1 MKSPAFSSFRNLMDR
16 WDKQIVIKECKSK
29 MNDLIDKHELILFFN
44 KGDDFFGA
52 PEDSRLIFAKLKTD
66 TEDDPMMPGFRQEA
80 RFPAFNLVKF
90 LSNDP
95 ERSTE
100 SVFGIKDLPKIS
112 VCTREEAVDNM
123 MKFSKKKSKKK

>member
-1 MKSPAFSSFRNLMDR
+1 MKYPAFLSFRDFLDD
-16 WDKQIVIKECKSK
+16 WDIQLENIDS
-29 MNDLIDKHELILFFN
+29 MNDLLDKHELILFFK
-44 KGDDFFGA
+44 KGDDYFGA
-52 PEDSRLIFAKLKTD
+52 PEDSRVVFAKLKTD

-80 RFPAFNLVKF
+80 RFPAFNLIKF

-123 MKFSKKKSKKK
+123 IKFSKKKSKKK

>member
-1 MKSPAFSSFRNLMDR
+1 MKYPAFSSFRDLMDR
-16 WDKQIVIKECKSK
+16 WDIHLENIDS
-29 MNDLIDKHELILFFN
+29 MNDLLDKHELILFFK
-44 KGDDFFGA
+44 KGDDYFGA
-52 PEDSRLIFAKLKTD
+52 PEDSRVVFAKLKTD

-80 RFPAFNLVKF
+80 RFPAFNLIKF

-95 ERSTE
+95 EKSTE

-123 MKFSKKKSKKK
+123 IKFSKKKSKKK

>member
-1 MKSPAFSSFRNLMDR
+1 MKYPAFLSFRDFLDD
-16 WDKQIVIKECKSK
+16 WDIQLENIDS
-29 MNDLIDKHELILFFN
+29 MNDLLDKHELILLFK
-44 KGDDFFGA
+44 KGDDYFGA
-52 PEDSRLIFAKLKTD
+52 PEDSRVVFAKLKTD

-100 SVFGIKDLPKIS
+100 SVFGIKDLPKIT

>member
-1 MKSPAFSSFRNLMDR
+1 MNSPSFSSFRDLMDR
-16 WDKQIVIKECKSK
+16 WDIQLEHIDS
-29 MNDLIDKHELILFFN
+29 MNDLLDKHELILFFK
-44 KGDDFFGA
+44 KGDEYFGA

-80 RFPAFNLVKF
+80 RFPAFNLIKF

-95 ERSTE
+95 EKSTE

>member
-1 MKSPAFSSFRNLMDR
+1 MKYPAFLSFRDFLDD
-16 WDKQIVIKECKSK
+16 WDIQLENIDS
-29 MNDLIDKHELILFFN
+29 MNDLLDKHELILFFK
-44 KGDDFFGA
+44 KGDDYFGA
-52 PEDSRLIFAKLKTD
+52 PEDSRVVFAKLKTD

-80 RFPAFNLVKF
+80 RFPAFNLIKF
-90 LSNDP
+90 LSNGP

-123 MKFSKKKSKKK
+123 IKFSKKKSKKK

>member
-1 MKSPAFSSFRNLMDR
+1 MKYPAFLSFRDFLDD
-16 WDKQIVIKECKSK
+16 WDIQLENIDS
-29 MNDLIDKHELILFFN
+29 MNDLLDKHELILFFK
-44 KGDDFFGA
+44 KGDDYFGA
-52 PEDSRLIFAKLKTD
+52 PEDSRVVFAKLKTD

>member
-1 MKSPAFSSFRNLMDR
+1 MNSPSFSSFRDLMDR
-16 WDKQIVIKECKSK
+16 WDIQLEHIDS
-29 MNDLIDKHELILFFN
+29 MNDLLDKHELILFFK
-44 KGDDFFGA
+44 KGDEYFGA

-80 RFPAFNLVKF
+80 RFPAFNLIKF

-95 ERSTE
+95 EKSTE

-112 VCTREEAVDNM
+112 VCTREEAVENM
-123 MKFSKKKSKKK
+123 LKFSKNKSKKK

>member
-1 MKSPAFSSFRNLMDR
+1 MNSPSFSSFRDLMDR
-16 WDKQIVIKECKSK
+16 WDIQLEHIDS
-29 MNDLIDKHELILFFN
+29 MNDLLDKHELILFFK
-44 KGDDFFGA
+44 KGDEYFGA

-80 RFPAFNLVKF
+80 RFPAFNLIKF

-95 ERSTE
+95 EKSTE

-112 VCTREEAVDNM
+112 VCTREEAIDNM

>member
-1 MKSPAFSSFRNLMDR
+1 MKYPAFSSFRDLMDR
-16 WDKQIVIKECKSK
+16 WDIHLENIDS
-29 MNDLIDKHELILFFN
+29 MNDLLDKHELILFFK
-44 KGDDFFGA
+44 KGDDYFGA
-52 PEDSRLIFAKLKTD
+52 PEDSRVVFAKLKTD

-80 RFPAFNLVKF
+80 RFPAFNLIKF
-90 LSNDP
+90 LSEDP

-123 MKFSKKKSKKK
+123 IKFSKKKSKKK

>member
-1 MKSPAFSSFRNLMDR
+1 MKYPAFSSFRDLMDR
-16 WDKQIVIKECKSK
+16 WDIHLENIDS
-29 MNDLIDKHELILFFN
+29 MNDLLDKHELILFFK
-44 KGDDFFGA
+44 KGDDYFGA
-52 PEDSRLIFAKLKTD
+52 PEDSRVVFAKLKTD

-80 RFPAFNLVKF
+80 RFPAFNLIKF

>member
-1 MKSPAFSSFRNLMDR
+1 MKYPAFLSFRDFLDD
-16 WDKQIVIKECKSK
+16 WDIQLENIDS
-29 MNDLIDKHELILFFN
+29 MNDLLDKHELILFFK
-44 KGDDFFGA
+44 KGDDYFGA
-52 PEDSRLIFAKLKTD
+52 PEDSRVVFAKLKTD

-80 RFPAFNLVKF
+80 RFPAFNLIKF

-95 ERSTE
+95 EKSTE

-123 MKFSKKKSKKK
+123 IKFSKKKSKKK

>member
-1 MKSPAFSSFRNLMDR
+1 MKYPAFLSFRDFLDD
-16 WDKQIVIKECKSK
+16 WDIQLENIDS
-29 MNDLIDKHELILFFN
+29 MNDLLDKHELILFFK
-44 KGDDFFGA
+44 KGDDYFGA
-52 PEDSRLIFAKLKTD
+52 PEDSRVVFAKLKTD

-95 ERSTE
+95 ERPTE

-123 MKFSKKKSKKK
+123 MKLSKKKSKKK

>member
-1 MKSPAFSSFRNLMDR
+1 MKYPAFLSFRDFLDD
-16 WDKQIVIKECKSK
+16 WDIQLENIDS
-29 MNDLIDKHELILFFN
+29 MNDLLDKHELILFFK
-44 KGDDFFGA
+44 KGDDYFGA
-52 PEDSRLIFAKLKTD
+52 PEDSRVVFAKLKTD

-100 SVFGIKDLPKIS
+100 SVFGIKDLPKIT

>member
-1 MKSPAFSSFRNLMDR
+1 MNSPSFSSFRDLMDR
-16 WDKQIVIKECKSK
+16 WDIQLEHIDS
-29 MNDLIDKHELILFFN
+29 MNDLLDKHELILFFK
-44 KGDDFFGA
+44 KGDEYFGA

-80 RFPAFNLVKF
+80 RFPAFNLIKF

-95 ERSTE
+95 EKSTE
-100 SVFGIKDLPKIS
+100 SVFGIKDLPKIT
-112 VCTREEAVDNM
+112 VCTREEAIDNM

>member
-1 MKSPAFSSFRNLMDR
+1 MKYPAFLSFRDLMDR
-16 WDKQIVIKECKSK
+16 WDIHLENIDS
-29 MNDLIDKHELILFFN
+29 MNDLLDKHELILFFK
-44 KGDDFFGA
+44 KGDDYFGA
-52 PEDSRLIFAKLKTD
+52 PEDSRVVFAKLKTD

-80 RFPAFNLVKF
+80 RFPAFNLIKF

-123 MKFSKKKSKKK
+123 IKFSKKKSKKK

>member
-1 MKSPAFSSFRNLMDR
+1 MKYPAFSSFRDLMDR
-16 WDKQIVIKECKSK
+16 WDIHLENIDS
-29 MNDLIDKHELILFFN
+29 MNDLLDKHELILFFK
-44 KGDDFFGA
+44 KGDDYFGA
-52 PEDSRLIFAKLKTD
+52 PEDSRVVFAKLKTD

-80 RFPAFNLVKF
+80 RFPAFNLIKF

-123 MKFSKKKSKKK
+123 IKFSKKKSKKK